1 MFRSK
6 IDTEGKCPNSDHV
19 VNDPVPDF
27 KVKIMVEVDNDDIV
41 EFTIWK
47 RIFQGLVISLDD
59 TCEDVMEKIE
69 TKCLN
74 KKVDVHFNSSGG
86 SNNVVVLC
94 IKEW

>member
-6 IDTEGKCPNSDHV
+6 IDSEGKCPHEDHV

-27 KVKIMVEVDNDDIV
+27 KVKIMVETNDDIV

-47 RIFQGLVISLDD
+47 RIFQGLVLSLDD
-59 TCEDVMEKIE
+59 TNEDVMEKIE
-69 TKCLN
+69 TECLN
-74 KKVDVHFNSSGG
+74 RKVDVHFNSSRG
-86 SNNVVVLC
+86 SKNVVVLC